1 MKGKNYYYSCVKP
14 EESDAQA
21 ERFRALGARDGE
33 IFIDTIGE
41 KSSQRNS
48 LRLLKQLAL
57 REGDTLTVSSLYCL
71 SDLKKGLADELHW
84 MRDNGIQMRIAD
96 IPLSVQEHDE
106 KSQQFLSD
114 LMFEVFDAT
123 ILKERE
129 QRRQKQTYAHADIV
143 AEHTDAVGRGSLV
156 FWEPFARHKTRSVQN
171 EWLRNSKSNRCNQNC
186 GKARTPDAA
195 HHGANASEHDAKTNG
210 LFEARFFKDGHG
222 RHGKHDHTDHEDNG

>member
-14 EESDAQA
+14 EESDAQT

-41 KSSQRNS
+41 KSSQRNN

-84 MRDNGIQMRIAD
+84 MRDNGIQLRIAD

-129 QRRQKQTYAHADIV
+129 QRRQKQSEGIRAAQEKGVHIGRKPMERG
-143 AEHTDAVGRGSLV
+143 AE
-156 FWEPFARHKTRSVQN
+156 
-171 EWLRNSKSNRCNQNC
+171 
-186 GKARTPDAA
+186 
-195 HHGANASEHDAKTNG
+195 
-210 LFEARFFKDGHG
+210 FEALKQQWQRGEVSLREAGRRLGVTHQTFK
-222 RHGKHDHTDHEDNG
+222 KWVEEDT

>member
-14 EESDAQA
+14 EESDAQT

-41 KSSQRNS
+41 KSSQRNN

-84 MRDNGIQMRIAD
+84 MRDNGIQLRIAD

-129 QRRQKQTYAHADIV
+129 QRRQKQSEGIRAAQEKGVHIGRKPMERG
-143 AEHTDAVGRGSLV
+143 AEFETLKQQWQRGEVSLREAGRRLGV
-156 FWEPFARHKTRSVQN
+156 THQTFKKWVEEDH
-171 EWLRNSKSNRCNQNC
+171 
-186 GKARTPDAA
+186 
-195 HHGANASEHDAKTNG
+195 SE
-210 LFEARFFKDGHG
+210 R
-222 RHGKHDHTDHEDNG
+222 

>member
-14 EESDAQA
+14 EESDAQT

-41 KSSQRNS
+41 KSSQRNN

-84 MRDNGIQMRIAD
+84 MRDNGIQLRIAD

-114 LMFEVFDAT
+114 LMFEIFDAT
-123 ILKERE
+123 LLKERE
-129 QRRQKQTYAHADIV
+129 QRRQKQSEGIRAAQEKGVHIGRKPKERG
-143 AEHTDAVGRGSLV
+143 AEFEALKQQWQRGEVSLREAGRRLGV
-156 FWEPFARHKTRSVQN
+156 THQTFKKWVEEDH
-171 EWLRNSKSNRCNQNC
+171 
-186 GKARTPDAA
+186 
-195 HHGANASEHDAKTNG
+195 SEH
-210 LFEARFFKDGHG
+210 
-222 RHGKHDHTDHEDNG
+222 

>member
-14 EESDAQA
+14 EESDAQT

-41 KSSQRNS
+41 KSSQRNN
-48 LRLLKQLAL
+48 LRLLKQLSL

-84 MRDNGIQMRIAD
+84 MRDNGIQLRIAD

-129 QRRQKQTYAHADIV
+129 QRRQKRSEGIRAAKMKGVHIGRKPMERGTEFETLKQQWQRGEVSLREAGRRLDVTHQT
-143 AEHTDAVGRGSLV
+143 
-156 FWEPFARHKTRSVQN
+156 
-171 EWLRNSKSNRCNQNC
+171 
-186 GKARTPDAA
+186 
-195 HHGANASEHDAKTNG
+195 
-210 LFEARFFKDGHG
+210 FK
-222 RHGKHDHTDHEDNG
+222 KWVEEDT

>member
-14 EESDAQA
+14 EESDAQT

-41 KSSQRNS
+41 KSSRRNN
-48 LRLLKQLAL
+48 LRLLKQLTL

-84 MRDNGIQMRIAD
+84 LRDNGIQLRIAD

-114 LMFEVFDAT
+114 LSSAAKSRAKAFV
-123 ILKERE
+123 
-129 QRRQKQTYAHADIV
+129 RRRRKVCISAASRWN
-143 AEHTDAVGRGSLV
+143 AARRSGR
-156 FWEPFARHKTRSVQN
+156 
-171 EWLRNSKSNRCNQNC
+171 
-186 GKARTPDAA
+186 
-195 HHGANASEHDAKTNG
+195 
-210 LFEARFFKDGHG
+210 
-222 RHGKHDHTDHEDNG
+222 

>member
-14 EESDAQA
+14 EESDAQT

-41 KSSQRNS
+41 KSSQRNN

-84 MRDNGIQMRIAD
+84 MRDNGIQLRIAD

-129 QRRQKQTYAHADIV
+129 QRRQKQSEGIRAAQEKGVHI
-143 AEHTDAVGRGSLV
+143 GRKPKERGT
-156 FWEPFARHKTRSVQN
+156 E
-171 EWLRNSKSNRCNQNC
+171 
-186 GKARTPDAA
+186 
-195 HHGANASEHDAKTNG
+195 
-210 LFEARFFKDGHG
+210 FEALKQQWQRGEVSLREAGRKLGVTHQTFK
-222 RHGKHDHTDHEDNG
+222 KWVEEDHLER

>member
-14 EESDAQA
+14 EESDAQT

-41 KSSQRNS
+41 KSSRRNN

-57 REGDTLTVSSLYCL
+57 REGDILTVSSLYCL

-84 MRDNGIQMRIAD
+84 MRDNGIQLRIAD

-114 LMFEVFDAT
+114 LMFEIFDAT
-123 ILKERE
+123 LLKERE
-129 QRRQKQTYAHADIV
+129 QRRQKQSEGIRAAQEKGVHIGRKPMERG
-143 AEHTDAVGRGSLV
+143 AE
-156 FWEPFARHKTRSVQN
+156 
-171 EWLRNSKSNRCNQNC
+171 
-186 GKARTPDAA
+186 
-195 HHGANASEHDAKTNG
+195 
-210 LFEARFFKDGHG
+210 FEALKQQWQRGEVSLREAGRRLGVTHQTFK
-222 RHGKHDHTDHEDNG
+222 KWVEEDHSER

>member
-14 EESDAQA
+14 EESDAQT

-41 KSSQRNS
+41 KSSRRNN
-48 LRLLKQLAL
+48 LRLLKQLTL

-84 MRDNGIQMRIAD
+84 LRDNGIQLRIAD

-129 QRRQKQTYAHADIV
+129 QRRQKQSEGIRAAQKKGVHIGRKPMERG
-143 AEHTDAVGRGSLV
+143 AE
-156 FWEPFARHKTRSVQN
+156 
-171 EWLRNSKSNRCNQNC
+171 
-186 GKARTPDAA
+186 
-195 HHGANASEHDAKTNG
+195 
-210 LFEARFFKDGHG
+210 FEALKQQWQRGEVSLREAGRRLGVTHQTFKKWVEEPDT
-222 RHGKHDHTDHEDNG
+222 K

>member
-14 EESDAQA
+14 EESDAQT

-41 KSSQRNS
+41 KSSQRNN
-48 LRLLKQLAL
+48 LRLLKQLSL

-84 MRDNGIQMRIAD
+84 MRDNGIQLRIAD

-129 QRRQKQTYAHADIV
+129 QRRQKQSEGIRAAKKKGVHIGRKPKERG
-143 AEHTDAVGRGSLV
+143 AEFETLKQQWQRGEVSLREAGRRLGV
-156 FWEPFARHKTRSVQN
+156 THQT
-171 EWLRNSKSNRCNQNC
+171 
-186 GKARTPDAA
+186 
-195 HHGANASEHDAKTNG
+195 
-210 LFEARFFKDGHG
+210 FK
-222 RHGKHDHTDHEDNG
+222 KWVEEDHLER

>member
-14 EESDAQA
+14 EESDAQT

-33 IFIDTIGE
+33 IFIDTVGE
-41 KSSQRNS
+41 KSSQRNN

-84 MRDNGIQMRIAD
+84 LRDNGIQLRIAD

-123 ILKERE
+123 LLKERE
-129 QRRQKQTYAHADIV
+129 QRRQKQSEGIREAKKKGVHIGRKPMERG
-143 AEHTDAVGRGSLV
+143 AE
-156 FWEPFARHKTRSVQN
+156 
-171 EWLRNSKSNRCNQNC
+171 
-186 GKARTPDAA
+186 
-195 HHGANASEHDAKTNG
+195 
-210 LFEARFFKDGHG
+210 FEALKQQWQRGEVSLREAGRRLGVTHQTFK
-222 RHGKHDHTDHEDNG
+222 KWVEEDHSER

>member
-41 KSSQRNS
+41 KSSQRNN

-84 MRDNGIQMRIAD
+84 LRDNGIQLRIAD

-114 LMFEVFDAT
+114 LMFEIFDAT
-123 ILKERE
+123 LLKERE
-129 QRRQKQTYAHADIV
+129 QRRQKQSEGIRAAKMKGVHIGRKPMERG
-143 AEHTDAVGRGSLV
+143 AE
-156 FWEPFARHKTRSVQN
+156 
-171 EWLRNSKSNRCNQNC
+171 
-186 GKARTPDAA
+186 
-195 HHGANASEHDAKTNG
+195 
-210 LFEARFFKDGHG
+210 FEALKQQWQRGEVSLREAGRRLGVTHQTFK
-222 RHGKHDHTDHEDNG
+222 KWVEEE

>member
-14 EESDAQA
+14 EESDAQT

-41 KSSQRNS
+41 KSSQRNN

-84 MRDNGIQMRIAD
+84 LRDNGIQLRIAD

-129 QRRQKQTYAHADIV
+129 QRRQKQSEGIRAAKMKGVHIGRKPMERG
-143 AEHTDAVGRGSLV
+143 AE
-156 FWEPFARHKTRSVQN
+156 
-171 EWLRNSKSNRCNQNC
+171 
-186 GKARTPDAA
+186 
-195 HHGANASEHDAKTNG
+195 
-210 LFEARFFKDGHG
+210 FEALKQQWQRGEVSLREAGRRLGVTHQTFK
-222 RHGKHDHTDHEDNG
+222 KWVEEDHSER

>member
-14 EESDAQA
+14 EESDAQT

-33 IFIDTIGE
+33 IFVDTIDE
-41 KSSQRNS
+41 KSSQRNN

-84 MRDNGIQMRIAD
+84 MRDNGIQLRIAD

-123 ILKERE
+123 LLKERE
-129 QRRQKQTYAHADIV
+129 QRRQKQSEGIRAAKMKGVHI
-143 AEHTDAVGRGSLV
+143 GRKPKERGT
-156 FWEPFARHKTRSVQN
+156 E
-171 EWLRNSKSNRCNQNC
+171 
-186 GKARTPDAA
+186 
-195 HHGANASEHDAKTNG
+195 
-210 LFEARFFKDGHG
+210 FEALKQQWQRGEVSLREAGRRLGVTHQTFK
-222 RHGKHDHTDHEDNG
+222 KWVEEPEED

>member
-41 KSSQRNS
+41 KSSQRNN

-84 MRDNGIQMRIAD
+84 LRDNGIQLRIAD

-114 LMFEVFDAT
+114 LMFEIFDAT
-123 ILKERE
+123 LLKERE
-129 QRRQKQTYAHADIV
+129 QRRQKQSEGIRAAKMKGVHIGRKPMERG
-143 AEHTDAVGRGSLV
+143 AE
-156 FWEPFARHKTRSVQN
+156 
-171 EWLRNSKSNRCNQNC
+171 
-186 GKARTPDAA
+186 
-195 HHGANASEHDAKTNG
+195 
-210 LFEARFFKDGHG
+210 FEALKQQWQRGEVSLREAGRRLGVTHQTFKKWVEEPDT
-222 RHGKHDHTDHEDNG
+222 K

>member
-21 ERFRALGARDGE
+21 ERFRVLGARDGE

-41 KSSQRNS
+41 KSSQRNN

-84 MRDNGIQMRIAD
+84 MRDNGIQLRIAD

-114 LMFEVFDAT
+114 LMFEIFDAT
-123 ILKERE
+123 LLKERE
-129 QRRQKQTYAHADIV
+129 QRRQKQSEGIRAAKMKGVHIGRKPMERG
-143 AEHTDAVGRGSLV
+143 AE
-156 FWEPFARHKTRSVQN
+156 
-171 EWLRNSKSNRCNQNC
+171 
-186 GKARTPDAA
+186 
-195 HHGANASEHDAKTNG
+195 
-210 LFEARFFKDGHG
+210 FEALKQQWQRGEVSLREAGRRLGVTHQTFK
-222 RHGKHDHTDHEDNG
+222 KWVEEDHSER

>member
-14 EESDAQA
+14 EESDAQT

-41 KSSQRNS
+41 KSSQRNN

-57 REGDTLTVSSLYCL
+57 RAGDTLTVSSLYCL

-84 MRDNGIQMRIAD
+84 MRDNGIQLRIAD

-114 LMFEVFDAT
+114 LMFEIFDAT
-123 ILKERE
+123 LLKERE
-129 QRRQKQTYAHADIV
+129 QRRQKQSEGIRAAKMKGVHIGRKPKERG
-143 AEHTDAVGRGSLV
+143 AEFETLKQQWQRGEVSLREAGRRL
-156 FWEPFARHKTRSVQN
+156 SVTHQTFKKWV
-171 EWLRNSKSNRCNQNC
+171 EE
-186 GKARTPDAA
+186 D
-195 HHGANASEHDAKTNG
+195 HSE
-210 LFEARFFKDGHG
+210 R
-222 RHGKHDHTDHEDNG
+222 

>member
-14 EESDAQA
+14 EESDAQT
-21 ERFRALGARDGE
+21 EHFRALGARDGE

-41 KSSQRNS
+41 KSSQRNN

-84 MRDNGIQMRIAD
+84 MRDNGIQLRIAD

-129 QRRQKQTYAHADIV
+129 QRRQKQSEGIRAAKMKGVHIGRKPMERG
-143 AEHTDAVGRGSLV
+143 AEFEVLKQQWQRGEVSLREAGRRLGV
-156 FWEPFARHKTRSVQN
+156 THQTFKKWVEEP
-171 EWLRNSKSNRCNQNC
+171 E
-186 GKARTPDAA
+186 
-195 HHGANASEHDAKTNG
+195 
-210 LFEARFFKDGHG
+210 
-222 RHGKHDHTDHEDNG
+222 ED

>member
-14 EESDAQA
+14 EESDAQT

-41 KSSQRNS
+41 KSSRRNN

-57 REGDTLTVSSLYCL
+57 REGDILTVSSLYCL

-84 MRDNGIQMRIAD
+84 MRDNGIQLRIAD

-114 LMFEVFDAT
+114 LMFEIFDAT
-123 ILKERE
+123 LLKERE
-129 QRRQKQTYAHADIV
+129 QRRQKQSEGIRAAKMKGVHIGRKPMERG
-143 AEHTDAVGRGSLV
+143 AE
-156 FWEPFARHKTRSVQN
+156 
-171 EWLRNSKSNRCNQNC
+171 
-186 GKARTPDAA
+186 
-195 HHGANASEHDAKTNG
+195 
-210 LFEARFFKDGHG
+210 FEALKQQWQRGEVSLREAGRRLGVTHQTFK
-222 RHGKHDHTDHEDNG
+222 KWIEEDT

>member
-14 EESDAQA
+14 EESDAQT

-41 KSSQRNS
+41 KSSRRNN

-57 REGDTLTVSSLYCL
+57 REGDTLTVFSLYCL

-84 MRDNGIQMRIAD
+84 LRDNGIQLRIAD

-129 QRRQKQTYAHADIV
+129 QRRQKQSEGIRAAQEKGVHIGRKPMERG
-143 AEHTDAVGRGSLV
+143 AE
-156 FWEPFARHKTRSVQN
+156 
-171 EWLRNSKSNRCNQNC
+171 
-186 GKARTPDAA
+186 
-195 HHGANASEHDAKTNG
+195 
-210 LFEARFFKDGHG
+210 FEALKQQWQRGEISLREAGRRLGVSHQTFKKWVEEPEAD
-222 RHGKHDHTDHEDNG
+222 

>member
-14 EESDAQA
+14 EESDAQT

-41 KSSQRNS
+41 KSSQRNN

-84 MRDNGIQMRIAD
+84 MRDNGIQLRIAD

-114 LMFEVFDAT
+114 LMFEIFDAT
-123 ILKERE
+123 LLKERE
-129 QRRQKQTYAHADIV
+129 QRRQKQSEGIRAAQEKGVH
-143 AEHTDAVGRGSLV
+143 VGRKPMERGAEFEMLKQQWQRGEVSLREAGRRLGV
-156 FWEPFARHKTRSVQN
+156 THQTFKKWVEEDH
-171 EWLRNSKSNRCNQNC
+171 
-186 GKARTPDAA
+186 
-195 HHGANASEHDAKTNG
+195 SE
-210 LFEARFFKDGHG
+210 R
-222 RHGKHDHTDHEDNG
+222 

>member
-1 MKGKNYYYSCVKP
+1 MKGKNYYYSCVRP
-14 EESDAQA
+14 EESDAQE

-41 KSSQRNS
+41 KSSQRNN
-48 LRLLKQLAL
+48 LRLLKQLSL

-84 MRDNGIQMRIAD
+84 MRDNGIQLRIAD
-96 IPLSVQEHDE
+96 IPLSVEEHDE

-129 QRRQKQTYAHADIV
+129 QRRQKQSEGIRAAKKKGVHIGRKPMERG
-143 AEHTDAVGRGSLV
+143 AEFEMLKQQWQRGEVSLREAGRRLGV
-156 FWEPFARHKTRSVQN
+156 THQT
-171 EWLRNSKSNRCNQNC
+171 
-186 GKARTPDAA
+186 
-195 HHGANASEHDAKTNG
+195 
-210 LFEARFFKDGHG
+210 FK
-222 RHGKHDHTDHEDNG
+222 KWVEKPEED

>member
-1 MKGKNYYYSCVKP
+1 MKGKNYYYSCVTP
-14 EESDAQA
+14 EESDAQT

-41 KSSQRNS
+41 KSSQRNN
-48 LRLLKQLAL
+48 LQLLKQLAL

-84 MRDNGIQMRIAD
+84 MRDNGIQLRIAD

-129 QRRQKQTYAHADIV
+129 QRRQKQSEGIRAAKMKGVHIGRKPK
-143 AEHTDAVGRGSLV
+143 GRGTEFETLKQQWQRGEISLREAGRRLGV
-156 FWEPFARHKTRSVQN
+156 THQTFKEWVEEP
-171 EWLRNSKSNRCNQNC
+171 E
-186 GKARTPDAA
+186 
-195 HHGANASEHDAKTNG
+195 
-210 LFEARFFKDGHG
+210 
-222 RHGKHDHTDHEDNG
+222 ED

>member
-14 EESDAQA
+14 EESDAQT

-41 KSSQRNS
+41 KSSRRNN

-57 REGDTLTVSSLYCL
+57 REGDILTVSSLYCL

-84 MRDNGIQMRIAD
+84 MRDNGIQLRIAD

-114 LMFEVFDAT
+114 LMFEIFDAT
-123 ILKERE
+123 LLKERE
-129 QRRQKQTYAHADIV
+129 QRRQKQSEGIRAAKMKGVHIGRKPMERG
-143 AEHTDAVGRGSLV
+143 AE
-156 FWEPFARHKTRSVQN
+156 
-171 EWLRNSKSNRCNQNC
+171 
-186 GKARTPDAA
+186 
-195 HHGANASEHDAKTNG
+195 
-210 LFEARFFKDGHG
+210 FEALKQQWQRGEVSLREAGRRLGVTHQTFKKWVEEPDT
-222 RHGKHDHTDHEDNG
+222 K

>member
-41 KSSQRNS
+41 KSSQRNN

-84 MRDNGIQMRIAD
+84 LRDNGIQLRIAD

-114 LMFEVFDAT
+114 LMFEIFDAT
-123 ILKERE
+123 LLKERE
-129 QRRQKQTYAHADIV
+129 QRRQKQSEGIRAAKMKGVHIGRKPMERG
-143 AEHTDAVGRGSLV
+143 AE
-156 FWEPFARHKTRSVQN
+156 
-171 EWLRNSKSNRCNQNC
+171 
-186 GKARTPDAA
+186 
-195 HHGANASEHDAKTNG
+195 
-210 LFEARFFKDGHG
+210 FEALKQQWQRGEVSLREAGRRLGVTHQTFK
-222 RHGKHDHTDHEDNG
+222 KWVEEDHSER

>member
-14 EESDAQA
+14 EESDAQT

-41 KSSQRNS
+41 KSSQRNN

-84 MRDNGIQMRIAD
+84 MRDNGIQLRIAD

-129 QRRQKQTYAHADIV
+129 QRRQKQSEGIRATKMKGVQI
-143 AEHTDAVGRGSLV
+143 GRKPKERGT
-156 FWEPFARHKTRSVQN
+156 E
-171 EWLRNSKSNRCNQNC
+171 
-186 GKARTPDAA
+186 
-195 HHGANASEHDAKTNG
+195 
-210 LFEARFFKDGHG
+210 FEALKQQWQRGEVSLREAGRRLGVSHQTFK
-222 RHGKHDHTDHEDNG
+222 KWVEEEK

>member
-14 EESDAQA
+14 EESDAQT

-41 KSSQRNS
+41 KSSQRNN

-84 MRDNGIQMRIAD
+84 MRDNGIQLRIAD

-114 LMFEVFDAT
+114 LMFEIFDAT
-123 ILKERE
+123 LLKERE
-129 QRRQKQTYAHADIV
+129 QRRQKQSEGIRAAKMKGVHIGRKPMERG
-143 AEHTDAVGRGSLV
+143 AE
-156 FWEPFARHKTRSVQN
+156 
-171 EWLRNSKSNRCNQNC
+171 
-186 GKARTPDAA
+186 
-195 HHGANASEHDAKTNG
+195 
-210 LFEARFFKDGHG
+210 FEALKQQWQRGEVSLREAGRRLGVTHQTFK
-222 RHGKHDHTDHEDNG
+222 KWVEEDHSER

>member
-14 EESDAQA
+14 EESDAQT

-41 KSSQRNS
+41 KSSQRNN

-71 SDLKKGLADELHW
+71 SDLKKGLAEELHW
-84 MRDNGIQMRIAD
+84 MRDNGIQLRIAD

-123 ILKERE
+123 LLKERE
-129 QRRQKQTYAHADIV
+129 EKRQKQSEGIRAAKKKGVHIGRRPMERG
-143 AEHTDAVGRGSLV
+143 AEFETLKQQWQRGEISLREAGRRIGVSHQTFKKWV
-156 FWEPFARHKTRSVQN
+156 EEDH
-171 EWLRNSKSNRCNQNC
+171 
-186 GKARTPDAA
+186 
-195 HHGANASEHDAKTNG
+195 SE
-210 LFEARFFKDGHG
+210 R
-222 RHGKHDHTDHEDNG
+222 

>member
-14 EESDAQA
+14 EESDAQT

-41 KSSQRNS
+41 KSSQRNN
-48 LRLLKQLAL
+48 LQLLKQLAL

-84 MRDNGIQMRIAD
+84 MRDNGIQLRIAD

-129 QRRQKQTYAHADIV
+129 QRRQKQSEGICAAKKKGVHIGRKPMERG
-143 AEHTDAVGRGSLV
+143 AEFETLKQQWQRGEVSLREAGRRLGV
-156 FWEPFARHKTRSVQN
+156 THQTFKKWVEEPDTK
-171 EWLRNSKSNRCNQNC
+171 
-186 GKARTPDAA
+186 
-195 HHGANASEHDAKTNG
+195 
-210 LFEARFFKDGHG
+210 
-222 RHGKHDHTDHEDNG
+222 

>member
-14 EESDAQA
+14 EESDAQT

-41 KSSQRNS
+41 KSSQRNN

-84 MRDNGIQMRIAD
+84 MRDNGIQLRIAD

-129 QRRQKQTYAHADIV
+129 QRHQKQSEGIRAVKMKGVHIGSKPMERG
-143 AEHTDAVGRGSLV
+143 AEFETLKQQWQRGEVSLREAGRRLGV
-156 FWEPFARHKTRSVQN
+156 THQTFKKWVEEDH
-171 EWLRNSKSNRCNQNC
+171 
-186 GKARTPDAA
+186 
-195 HHGANASEHDAKTNG
+195 SE
-210 LFEARFFKDGHG
+210 R
-222 RHGKHDHTDHEDNG
+222 

>member
-14 EESDAQA
+14 EESDAQT

-33 IFIDTIGE
+33 IFIETIGE
-41 KSSQRNS
+41 KSSQRNN

-84 MRDNGIQMRIAD
+84 MRDNGIQLRIAD

-114 LMFEVFDAT
+114 LMFEIFDAT

-129 QRRQKQTYAHADIV
+129 QRRQKQSEGIRAAQEKGVHIGRKPMERG
-143 AEHTDAVGRGSLV
+143 AE
-156 FWEPFARHKTRSVQN
+156 
-171 EWLRNSKSNRCNQNC
+171 
-186 GKARTPDAA
+186 
-195 HHGANASEHDAKTNG
+195 
-210 LFEARFFKDGHG
+210 FEALKQQWQCGEVSLREAARRLGVTHQTFK
-222 RHGKHDHTDHEDNG
+222 KWVEEPEED

>member
-14 EESDAQA
+14 EESDAQT

-41 KSSQRNS
+41 KSSQRNN

-114 LMFEVFDAT
+114 LMFEIFDAT
-123 ILKERE
+123 LLKERE
-129 QRRQKQTYAHADIV
+129 EKRQKQSEGIRAAQEKGVHIGRKPMERG
-143 AEHTDAVGRGSLV
+143 AEFEVLKQQWQRGEVSLREAGRRLGV
-156 FWEPFARHKTRSVQN
+156 THQTFKKWVEEP
-171 EWLRNSKSNRCNQNC
+171 E
-186 GKARTPDAA
+186 
-195 HHGANASEHDAKTNG
+195 
-210 LFEARFFKDGHG
+210 
-222 RHGKHDHTDHEDNG
+222 ED

>member
-41 KSSQRNS
+41 KSSQRNN

-84 MRDNGIQMRIAD
+84 MRDNGIQLRIAD

-114 LMFEVFDAT
+114 LMFEIFDAT
-123 ILKERE
+123 LLKERE
-129 QRRQKQTYAHADIV
+129 QRRQKQSEGIRAAQEKGVHIGRKPMERG
-143 AEHTDAVGRGSLV
+143 AEFETLKQQWQRGEVSLREAGRRLGV
-156 FWEPFARHKTRSVQN
+156 THQT
-171 EWLRNSKSNRCNQNC
+171 
-186 GKARTPDAA
+186 
-195 HHGANASEHDAKTNG
+195 
-210 LFEARFFKDGHG
+210 FK
-222 RHGKHDHTDHEDNG
+222 KWAEEEQ

>member
-14 EESDAQA
+14 EESDAQT

-41 KSSQRNS
+41 KSSRRNN

-57 REGDTLTVSSLYCL
+57 REGDILTVSSLYCL

-84 MRDNGIQMRIAD
+84 LRDNGIQLRIAD

-129 QRRQKQTYAHADIV
+129 QRRQKQSEGIRAAKKKGVHI
-143 AEHTDAVGRGSLV
+143 GRKPMERGATFETVKAQWQRGEISLREAGRRLGV
-156 FWEPFARHKTRSVQN
+156 SHQTFKKWVEEP
-171 EWLRNSKSNRCNQNC
+171 E
-186 GKARTPDAA
+186 
-195 HHGANASEHDAKTNG
+195 
-210 LFEARFFKDGHG
+210 
-222 RHGKHDHTDHEDNG
+222 ED

>member
-14 EESDAQA
+14 EESDAQT

-41 KSSQRNS
+41 KSSQRNN

-84 MRDNGIQMRIAD
+84 MRDNGIQLRIAD

-129 QRRQKQTYAHADIV
+129 QRRQKRSEGIRAAKMKGVHIGRKPMERG
-143 AEHTDAVGRGSLV
+143 AE
-156 FWEPFARHKTRSVQN
+156 
-171 EWLRNSKSNRCNQNC
+171 
-186 GKARTPDAA
+186 
-195 HHGANASEHDAKTNG
+195 
-210 LFEARFFKDGHG
+210 FEALKQQWQRGEVSLREAGRRLGVTHQTFK
-222 RHGKHDHTDHEDNG
+222 KWVEEDHSER

>member
-1 MKGKNYYYSCVKP
+1 MKVKNYYYSCVKP
-14 EESDAQA
+14 EESDAQT

-41 KSSQRNS
+41 KSSQRNN

-84 MRDNGIQMRIAD
+84 MRDNGIQLRIAD

-129 QRRQKQTYAHADIV
+129 QRSQKQSEGIRAAQEKGVHIGRKPMERG
-143 AEHTDAVGRGSLV
+143 AE
-156 FWEPFARHKTRSVQN
+156 
-171 EWLRNSKSNRCNQNC
+171 
-186 GKARTPDAA
+186 
-195 HHGANASEHDAKTNG
+195 
-210 LFEARFFKDGHG
+210 FEALKQQWQRGEVSLREAGRRLGVTHQTFK
-222 RHGKHDHTDHEDNG
+222 KWVEEEK

>member
-14 EESDAQA
+14 EESDAQT

-41 KSSQRNS
+41 KSSQRNN

-71 SDLKKGLADELHW
+71 SDLKKGLADELHG
-84 MRDNGIQMRIAD
+84 MRDNGIQLRIAD

-129 QRRQKQTYAHADIV
+129 QRSQKQSEGIRAAQEKGVHIGRKPMERG
-143 AEHTDAVGRGSLV
+143 AEFETLKQQWQRGEVSLREAGRKLGV
-156 FWEPFARHKTRSVQN
+156 THQT
-171 EWLRNSKSNRCNQNC
+171 
-186 GKARTPDAA
+186 
-195 HHGANASEHDAKTNG
+195 
-210 LFEARFFKDGHG
+210 FK
-222 RHGKHDHTDHEDNG
+222 KWVEEE

>member
-14 EESDAQA
+14 EESDAQT

-41 KSSQRNS
+41 KSSRRNN
-48 LRLLKQLAL
+48 LRLLKQLTL

-84 MRDNGIQMRIAD
+84 LRDNGIQLRIAD

-129 QRRQKQTYAHADIV
+129 QRRQKQSEGIRAAQEKGVHIGRKPMERG
-143 AEHTDAVGRGSLV
+143 AEFETLKQQWQRGEVSLREAGRRLGV
-156 FWEPFARHKTRSVQN
+156 THQTFKKWVEEP
-171 EWLRNSKSNRCNQNC
+171 E
-186 GKARTPDAA
+186 
-195 HHGANASEHDAKTNG
+195 
-210 LFEARFFKDGHG
+210 
-222 RHGKHDHTDHEDNG
+222 ED

>member
-14 EESDAQA
+14 EESDAQT

-33 IFIDTIGE
+33 IFIDIIGE
-41 KSSQRNS
+41 KSSQRNN
-48 LRLLKQLAL
+48 LQLLKQLAL

-84 MRDNGIQMRIAD
+84 MRDNGIQLRIAD

-129 QRRQKQTYAHADIV
+129 QRRQKQSEGIRAAKMKGVHIGRKPIERG
-143 AEHTDAVGRGSLV
+143 AEFETLKQQWQRGEVSLREAGRRLGV
-156 FWEPFARHKTRSVQN
+156 THQT
-171 EWLRNSKSNRCNQNC
+171 
-186 GKARTPDAA
+186 
-195 HHGANASEHDAKTNG
+195 
-210 LFEARFFKDGHG
+210 FK
-222 RHGKHDHTDHEDNG
+222 KWVEEE